1 MLSLNPTLKLPTTA
15 DLDAMFGQLVGVWE
29 QVRGKHILLT
39 GGTGFVGKWL
49 LAALVDADQ
58 RLDLG
63 VRATILTR
71 NAGAF
76 REAAPVFA
84 EARCITLRQG
94 DVRDFALTD
103 AAFDFVIHAA
113 TDVVGE
119 ALPIDVFDACVGGTR
134 RVLDLAVRSG
144 ATRFLLVSSGAV
156 YGRQPPQLPAVL
168 ESFTGGP
175 DPLAAGS
182 VYGEGKRA
190 AESLCAIYARQ
201 HGLHACVAR
210 CFAFVGPYLPLDKH
224 FAIGNFIKAAMA
236 GTPIQIKGDGTPLRT
251 YLYAADL
258 SVWLWTLLLRGRAG
272 VAYNVGGG
280 EAVSIAELASRTA
293 ALLSPGLP
301 VHVAQQASAGQP
313 PERYVPD
320 ISLACEELGLQA
332 LIPLDEAILRTA
344 DWHRSAVYATR

>member
-1 MLSLNPTLKLPTTA
+1 MPSPHPALKLPSPA
-15 DLDAMFGQLVGVWE
+15 DLDAMSGQLAGVWE
-29 QVRGKHILLT
+29 QLRGKRIFLT

-49 LAALVDADQ
+49 LAALVDADR
-58 RLDLG
+58 RLGLG
-63 VRATILTR
+63 VRATVLTR
-71 NAGAF
+71 NADAF
-76 REAAPVFA
+76 RQAAPVFA
-84 EARCITLRQG
+84 GASCTTLLQG
-94 DVRDFALTD
+94 DVRDFAPPD
-103 AAFDFVIHAA
+103 AGFDLVIHAA

-119 ALPIDVFDACVGGTR
+119 SSPIDVFDACVGGTR
-134 RVLDLAVRSG
+134 RVLDLAVRAG

-156 YGRQPPQLPAVL
+156 YGRQPPQLPAVP

-175 DPLAAGS
+175 DPLAPGS

-201 HGLHACVAR
+201 HGLQACVAR

-224 FAIGNFIKAAMA
+224 FAIGNFIQAAMA

-272 VAYNVGGG
+272 AAYNVGGD
-280 EAVSIAELASRTA
+280 EAISIAELAARTA

-301 VHVAQQASAGQP
+301 VQVAQQAPAGRP
-313 PERYVPD
+313 AERYVPD
-320 ISLACEELGLQA
+320 ITLAREELGLQA
-332 LIPLDEAILRTA
+332 LVPLDEAILKTA
-344 DWHRSAVYATR
+344 DWHRPAAQASR